1 MTSPYQTDSL
11 QGHCR
16 VNGGVLAAKDAG
28 TGSGWQ
34 QSKPNCALSA
44 VKGELVRMAS
54 VDRWQVQNWYH
65 CTFWLGCSV
74 LEARVYC
81 SDTTRWNG
89 QLLRQPTP
97 PHRVIDLTRTGRP
110 IMPV

>member
-54 VDRWQVQNWYH
+54 GGPLAGAKLVPLHLLVGML
-65 CTFWLGCSV
+65 CVGG
-74 LEARVYC
+74 AR
-81 SDTTRWNG
+81 
-89 QLLRQPTP
+89 LLQ
-97 PHRVIDLTRTGRP
+97 
-110 IMPV
+110 